1 MSRHMCNAAKERSR
15 AAAPAAAAAKT
26 FSRPEAT
33 EAFKVDWEP
42 DKDLRRDVVADFS
55 MCVPDAKGEY
65 YRQFNGPSDQG
76 WEKGCP
82 LFDGRAKATDFAFS
96 TNFAQFARL
105 DPSLGKEP
113 EWIYLNTKEPFA
125 AVMVGVQGAGK
136 SYTTANIIESCL
148 IPVNTPENKL
158 LTPLATLV
166 CHFDESVGTMCEA
179 ASLTIGKDQ
188 STAAVKQMVIL
199 TSPSNFFERKQTYS
213 ACPSCTVVPLLFDFK
228 HLGAQELKQIMGVS
242 ADQSQLYMSV
252 VLNVL
257 RKWEKR
263 PKTANIPQL
272 TFEGFEK
279 LLQNEQ
285 ELTQSQSVPLQQRLS
300 LLRSFLKDADENKDL
315 PYDRDVSQFFV
326 RGCVVI
332 ADLTDP
338 LISQSDANRIFQVV
352 LSLFRK
358 TSLDPSSSEPA
369 AKLSGKLVVFDEA
382 HKYISCKSGD
392 LCDDVVYLVRQM
404 RHYGIRIV
412 VSTQVTFRIR
422 TQHANNTDE

>member
-1 MSRHMCNAAKERSR
+1 
-15 AAAPAAAAAKT
+15 
-26 FSRPEAT
+26 
-33 EAFKVDWEP
+33 
-42 DKDLRRDVVADFS
+42 
-55 MCVPDAKGEY
+55 
-65 YRQFNGPSDQG
+65 
-76 WEKGCP
+76 
-82 LFDGRAKATDFAFS
+82 
-96 TNFAQFARL
+96 
-105 DPSLGKEP
+105 
-113 EWIYLNTKEPFA
+113 
-125 AVMVGVQGAGK
+125 
-136 SYTTANIIESCL
+136 
-148 IPVNTPENKL
+148 
-158 LTPLATLV
+158 
-166 CHFDESVGTMCEA
+166 
-179 ASLTIGKDQ
+179 
-188 STAAVKQMVIL
+188 
-199 TSPSNFFERKQTYS
+199 
-213 ACPSCTVVPLLFDFK
+213 VPLLFDFK

-285 ELTQSQSVPLQQRLS
+285 ELAQSQSVPLQQRLS